1 MLQGDYTVD
10 GEWLP
15 EEVTDINAEK
25 PFGTSDKRWKERKE
39 DKFPPPGAYDTT
51 KCRKALP
58 RRDREGKAVK
68 ATKGAFNVNA
78 ARFSEKPPG
87 VGRRTKQPGPGQY
100 SEGVLDATKWQK
112 PTYNITIRRS
122 EMQANKV
129 HV

>member
-1 MLQGDYTVD
+1 MVD

-15 EEVTDINAEK
+15 EEMTNVNSEK
-25 PFGTSDKRWKERKE
+25 PFGTSDKRWKAKKE
-39 DKFPPPGAYDTT
+39 HKFPPPGAYETE
-51 KCRKALP
+51 KCNKALP
-58 RRDREGKAVK
+58 RRGRDGKPVV

-100 SEGVLDATKWQK
+100 TDGVLDATVKWQK
-112 PTYNITIRRS
+112 PTYNISIRRS